1 MCGAMN
7 FVQSTAMQTPS
18 TVVNNSETAATHE
31 VVLRRL
37 HRAAE
42 AVRLL
47 TTQAAVLETIC
58 NVVRETLERD
68 GLIATAGNG
77 GSAAEALHL
86 AEELVG
92 RYERNRKPLRAV
104 CLCADPTA
112 MSCIAND
119 YGFDEVFARQA
130 TAVLRRG
137 DLLVLFSTSG
147 NSANLL
153 SAASAAKAR
162 GAKVLGILGKGGGK
176 LLPLCDFSIV
186 VGGEDSAMIQEAHQ
200 IIMHAVC
207 EVADRIA
214 PTDA

>member
-1 MCGAMN
+1 M
-7 FVQSTAMQTPS
+7 TTPPLS
-18 TVVNNSETAATHE
+18 QANSAAATTRE
-31 VVLRRL
+31 IVGRRL
-37 HRAAE
+37 TRAAE
-42 AVRLL
+42 ATRLL
-47 TTQAAVLETIC
+47 AAQASLVESGCDLA
-58 NVVRETLERD
+58 RATLARG

-92 RYERNRKPLRAV
+92 RYERNRAPLRAV

-119 YGFDEVFARQA
+119 FGFEQVFARPA
-130 TAVLRRG
+130 AAVLRND

-147 NSANLL
+147 NSENLL
-153 SAASAAKAR
+153 AAARAARAQ

-176 LLPLCDFSIV
+176 LLPLCDLAVV
-186 VGGEDSAMIQEAHQ
+186 VGGSDSAMIQEAHQ

-207 EVADRIA
+207 EACDQLA
-214 PTDA
+214 PTTI

>member
-1 MCGAMN
+1 M
-7 FVQSTAMQTPS
+7 PS
-18 TVVNNSETAATHE
+18 QAREHASIATTKE
-31 VVLRRL
+31 IVARRL
-37 HRAAE
+37 ARAIE
-42 AVRLL
+42 ATALL
-47 TTQAAVLETIC
+47 AKQATSVEEVCDLA
-58 NVVRETLERD
+58 RATLERG

-92 RYERNRKPLRAV
+92 RYEHNRAPLRAV

-119 YGFDEVFARQA
+119 YGFEHVFARPA
-130 TAVLRRG
+130 TAVLRSG

-153 SAASAAKAR
+153 LAARAAKDR
-162 GAKVLGILGKGGGK
+162 GARVLGILGKGGGK
-176 LLPLCDFSIV
+176 LLPLCDHAIV

-207 EVADRIA
+207 EACDQLA
-214 PTDA
+214 PTNV